1 MRLAANSRSEAW
13 TRLLPLAPR
22 DTRKAGSADDVPS
35 ISAFVARQREHFK
48 EMILP
53 SDGLIVLLE
62 GTKEVRSGIDQHLYR
77 PGEGFVALAGAPLDV
92 TNLPDPVSGHYRA
105 LFVRLPRALIIE
117 AARRW
122 PAFSSP
128 LSVPPLKRLPI
139 DPILTEALIH
149 ALGHGHGAAQAA
161 LSPPLVQHRFLEI
174 VLLLA
179 ERGALALAPKYAGQS
194 FTEALRQ
201 MMRHRLHH
209 PWSAEEVAERF
220 GCSAATLRRRLLA
233 EGQSFAKLLLAERMA
248 AARILLAERGA
259 EVADTL
265 AATGFASRSHF
276 AAHYRRLYGETPS
289 QARVRGRTAGP
300 PA

>member
-1 MRLAANSRSEAW
+1 MSVALNRRSEAW

-22 DTRKAGSADDVPS
+22 DTRAEGSADDVPS
-35 ISAFVARQREHFK
+35 VSAFVARQREHFK

-62 GTKEVRSGIDQHLYR
+62 GTKEVRSGIDQYLYR
-77 PGEGFVALAGAPLDV
+77 PGEGFVALAGAALDV
-92 TNLPDPVSGHYRA
+92 TNLPDPVSGYYRA

-122 PAFSSP
+122 PAYSSP
-128 LSVPPLKRLPI
+128 HSVPPLKRLPI

-149 ALGHGHGAAQAA
+149 AVGQAA

-174 VLLLA
+174 LLLLA
-179 ERGALALAPKYAGQS
+179 ERGAIALAPKYAEQS

-209 PWSAEEVAERF
+209 PWTVAEMAAHF
-220 GCSAATLRRRLLA
+220 GCSEATLRRRLLA

-289 QARVRGRTAGP
+289 HARARARSPGP
-300 PA
+300 PV